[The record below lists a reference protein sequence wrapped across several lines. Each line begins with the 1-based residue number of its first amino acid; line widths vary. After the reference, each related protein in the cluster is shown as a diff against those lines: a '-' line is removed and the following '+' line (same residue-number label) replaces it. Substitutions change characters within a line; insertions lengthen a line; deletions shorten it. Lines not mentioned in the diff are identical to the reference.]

1 MSITNPLSFSNTNCL
16 GNALTYNKPCS
27 FSARIKN
34 NATVRLSTTD
44 YIYFGKQDNFVNTSK
59 ITFQFSPF
67 SGNTNVA
74 FNSFSSGKWDICS
87 NIISNG
93 EYRIKRATVI
103 FEADGAANAEI
114 IVNNSSYTGS
124 FIRSPGYML
133 PVRLELSNSGV
144 PSLSIN
150 GDIALTLSQDSTVN
164 EDNDNIAYFNSFKAN
179 DTTRHI

>member
-1 MSITNPLSFSNTNCL
+1 MSIINPLSFSNTNCL

-59 ITFQFSPF
+59 ITFQFAPF

-87 NIISNG
+87 NMISNILNG
-93 EYRIKRATVI
+93 VGRKNVICRYR
-103 FEADGAANAEI
+103 
-114 IVNNSSYTGS
+114 
-124 FIRSPGYML
+124 
-133 PVRLELSNSGV
+133 
-144 PSLSIN
+144 
-150 GDIALTLSQDSTVN
+150 
-164 EDNDNIAYFNSFKAN
+164 
-179 DTTRHI
+179 